1 MTRNG
6 PKRGDEAY
14 READQK
20 LTNTDHTDP
29 DEDADPVEHVARHM
43 ARELCAGFR
52 YHDRGER
59 DAAVDSFAEVD
70 RRQFAHVDDGAA
82 RRAAR
87 AYVDAL
93 WAKDELETH
102 HMDGDRIDPE
112 SIRGGDWGRVHE
124 ALAERAAV
132 ADIDREYAAAT
143 TRAWRNH
150 KANGD
155 YWTPML
161 RAQLLEYRAAVG
173 DEDYPTKPS
182 DGREGFGAAPVRY
195 LLGVE
200 LHDRHTTDHWQEAI
214 RVMEPYYRR
223 ILRAHRAD

>member
-1 MTRNG
+1 MTRNEPTG
-6 PKRGDEAY
+6 GHETH
-14 READQK
+14 READRTLK
-20 LTNTDHTDP
+20 NP
-29 DEDADPVEHVARHM
+29 DQIDADEADESVEHVARHM

-59 DAAVDSFAEVD
+59 DAAVESFAEVD
-70 RRQFAHVDDGAA
+70 RRQFAHVDEDTA

-93 WAKDELETH
+93 WAKDELETD

-112 SIRGGDWGRVHE
+112 SIRGGDWGRVYD

-132 ADIDREYAAAT
+132 ADIDREYATAT

-173 DEDYPTKPS
+173 DENYPTKPS
-182 DGREGFGAAPVRY
+182 DGREGFGTAPVRY

-200 LHDRHTTDHWQEAI
+200 LHDRHTRDHWEEAI

-223 ILRAHRAD
+223 VLRAHRAD